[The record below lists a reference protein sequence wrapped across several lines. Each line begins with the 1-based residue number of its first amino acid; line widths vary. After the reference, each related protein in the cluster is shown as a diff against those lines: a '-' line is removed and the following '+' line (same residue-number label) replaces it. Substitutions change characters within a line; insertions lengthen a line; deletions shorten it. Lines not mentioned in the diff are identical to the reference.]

1 MLKNSILALTLVVIV
16 SACGNQEKPILKGVD
31 GSEVPPAF
39 ASFPDV
45 PFPEPSYIDMGET
58 RTLGSGQN
66 WSGSLIFSTPFSAN
80 SIYDFYVSEMPKLR
94 WSEVAVVRAKISH
107 MTYLRDRRAIQILIE
122 RLGGDESLVTI
133 TAIPNDTGVTQK
145 N

>member
-1 MLKNSILALTLVVIV
+1 MLKNSILALTLVVIL

-80 SIYDFYVSEMPKLR
+80 SIYDSTFPKCRSCVGRKWRLCAQK
-94 WSEVAVVRAKISH
+94 S
-107 MTYLRDRRAIQILIE
+107 AI
-122 RLGGDESLVTI
+122 
-133 TAIPNDTGVTQK
+133 
-145 N
+145 

>member
-1 MLKNSILALTLVVIV
+1 MLKNSILALTLVVIL
-16 SACGNQEKPILKGVD
+16 SACGNQEILKGVD

-122 RLGGDESLVTI
+122 RLGSDESLVTI

>member
-1 MLKNSILALTLVVIV
+1 MLKNNILALTLVVIL
-16 SACGNQEKPILKGVD
+16 SACSQERPILKGVD
-31 GSEVPPAF
+31 GSAIPPAF

-45 PFPEPSYIDMGET
+45 PFPEPAYIDMSET
-58 RTLGSGQN
+58 RTLGSGN
-66 WSGSLIFSTPFSAN
+66 SWSGSLIFTAPFSAN
-80 SIYDFYVSEMPKLR
+80 SIYDFYISEMPKLS

-122 RLGGDESLVTI
+122 RLGSDESLVTI
-133 TAIPNDTGVTQK
+133 TAIPNDTGVREKT

>member
-1 MLKNSILALTLVVIV
+1 
-16 SACGNQEKPILKGVD
+16 
-31 GSEVPPAF
+31 
-39 ASFPDV
+39 
-45 PFPEPSYIDMGET
+45 
-58 RTLGSGQN
+58 
-66 WSGSLIFSTPFSAN
+66 
-80 SIYDFYVSEMPKLR
+80 
-94 WSEVAVVRAKISH
+94 

>member
-1 MLKNSILALTLVVIV
+1 MLKNSILALTLVVIL

-58 RTLGSGQN
+58 RTLGSG
-66 WSGSLIFSTPFSAN
+66 SLIFSTPFSAN
-80 SIYDFYVSEMPKLR
+80 SIYDFYISEMPKLR

-122 RLGGDESLVTI
+122 RLGSDESLVTI

>member
-1 MLKNSILALTLVVIV
+1 MLKNSILALTLVVIL

-66 WSGSLIFSTPFSAN
+66 WSGSLPFSAN